1 MPCRRLGSLV
11 AEGTWYLDGMGSR
24 VPALE
29 DVAAADPGR
38 GSRTRVLLAEDN
50 VDLRCFIATVL
61 RVEGYEVIEADDGD
75 ELQRVVTSL
84 LRCVGDDRAPRAIP
98 IHVIVSDIRMPG
110 HSPLD
115 TLATVQRAGGGVPVI
130 LITALDDEY
139 THAEAARL
147 GVTALFHKPFDP
159 DHLRAAISALVPPW
173 DDDPSAS
180 GRPAGWMGS

>member
-1 MPCRRLGSLV
+1 
-11 AEGTWYLDGMGSR
+11 MGSGA
-24 VPALE
+24 PALE
-29 DVAAADPGR
+29 DAADSRRHP
-38 GSRTRVLLAEDN
+38 RTRVLLAEDN
-50 VDLRCFIATVL
+50 VDLRCFIASVL

-75 ELQRVVTSL
+75 ELERLVTSL
-84 LRCVGDDRAPRAIP
+84 LAGGPAGDTHGYAAGP

-115 TLATVQRAGGGVPVI
+115 TLATVQRVGGGVPVI

-159 DHLRAAISALVPPW
+159 DHLRAAISALAPPRLGA
-173 DDDPSAS
+173 AS
-180 GRPAGWMGS
+180 